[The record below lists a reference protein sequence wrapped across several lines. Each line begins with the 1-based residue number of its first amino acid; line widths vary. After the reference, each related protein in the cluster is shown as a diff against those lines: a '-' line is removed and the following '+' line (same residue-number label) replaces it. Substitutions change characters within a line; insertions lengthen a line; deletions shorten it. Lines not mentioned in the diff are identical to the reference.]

1 MCRFI
6 LFLQIPT
13 YCGSP
18 EHRKQGLWRPI
29 QKTVEC
35 MDQDCKDKPADE
47 RVMKCSGHASFEAHC
62 GKNSKQ
68 HHWRTSFK
76 VVLQHWYSDVDYLHK
91 QAVTVQTFGY
101 YTVLCLDVCKRNS

>member
-1 MCRFI
+1 
-6 LFLQIPT
+6 
-13 YCGSP
+13 
-18 EHRKQGLWRPI
+18 
-29 QKTVEC
+29 

-76 VVLQHWYSDVDYLHK
+76 VDVAGTATL
-91 QAVTVQTFGY
+91 VQ
-101 YTVLCLDVCKRNS
+101 